1 MRLAAGSVIAVFF
14 VFFMLSAA
22 AGRTTTQPAQPEPND
37 RKERGPVVLTEQA
50 LRIHQAAIVID
61 GHNDLPWQIRKRGKS
76 SFDVI
81 DISKPQPNLQTDIPR
96 LKKGGV
102 GGQFWVVYVPPE
114 TEHDGTAAAIAL
126 ELFDLIHAM
135 VRRYPD
141 VFELARTAD
150 DVERIHQ
157 SGRIASLIGIEG
169 GHTIEGSL
177 ENLRKFYDLGARY
190 LGLTHSLPTD
200 WADSANDEP
209 RHGGLAPFGEKVVLE
224 MNRLGMLVDLAHV
237 SADTMRDAIRVSKA
251 PVIISH
257 SDAYAVAP
265 HTRNVPDDVLHMLR
279 DNGGLLMINFFS
291 GYADPQGAKA
301 MANYFEEERA
311 LHARFPRKEDF
322 DKAWAQ
328 WRSDHPIP
336 RGDVHT
342 VVDHIEYVAGLI
354 GVDHVG
360 LGSDYDGAG
369 TMPLQLE
376 DVSGYPYITQE
387 LLNRGYAESD
397 IRKILGGNLLRVLRH
412 AEQTARS
419 LRQ

>member
-1 MRLAAGSVIAVFF
+1 MLFAAG
-14 VFFMLSAA
+14 
-22 AGRTTTQPAQPEPND
+22 GQTTTRPARPEYDNP
-37 RKERGPVVLTEQA
+37 KERGPVVLTEQA
-50 LRIHQAAIVID
+50 SKIHRAAIVID
-61 GHNDLPWQIRKRGKS
+61 GHNDMPWQIRKLGKS
-76 SFDVI
+76 SFDVM
-81 DISKPQPNLQTDIPR
+81 DISQPQPRLQTDIPR
-96 LKKGGV
+96 LKQGGV

-114 TEHDGTAAAIAL
+114 TEHDGTAAAVAL
-126 ELFDLIHAM
+126 ELFELIHRM

-150 DVERIHQ
+150 DVERIHR
-157 SGRIASLIGIEG
+157 SGKIASLIGIEG

-177 ENLRKFYDLGARY
+177 ENLRTFYDLGARY
-190 LGLTHSLPTD
+190 LGLTHSLTTD

-237 SADTMRDAIRVSKA
+237 SADTMRDALRVSKA

-257 SDAYAVAP
+257 SAAYGLAP
-265 HTRNVPDDVLHMLR
+265 HARNVPDDVLHMLKA
-279 DNGGLLMINFFS
+279 NGGLLMINFFP
-291 GYADPQGAKA
+291 GYADPEGAKM

-311 LHARFPRKEDF
+311 LHARYPNKEEF
-322 DKAWAQ
+322 DKAWKEWKKA
-328 WRSDHPIP
+328 HPIP
-336 RGDVHT
+336 RGGVHT
-342 VVDHIEYVAGLI
+342 VVDHIDYVTTLI

-387 LLNRGYAESD
+387 LLNRGYSEPD
-397 IRKILGGNLLRVLRH
+397 IRKILGGNLLRVLRQ